1 MTMSDEVWWQASPF
15 TWVEEDLLELQLD
28 PPEIDPLDTLLD
40 DLLPRIRYEGE
51 MMDTDLS
58 PIGMTE
64 WIPGVDPVSEL
75 IEESMLPPLPPAV
88 TTLMRSYE
96 RGQEQLPSGSGHV
109 NIMVDL
115 SGSMTCGIGEDSSG
129 QSHSVVSAAQALTR
143 IAINACR
150 QGNHSFA
157 VFAFG
162 SSSGDGVGGRCGYST
177 RQIWGSTLDEA
188 KDYDGYLA
196 TLKSNGAGMQ
206 GDWSGMGGT
215 NSGFGAERL
224 YRYMADDVGSQI
236 PDVDAATAFFITDA
250 YWGDISVPGL
260 DPYGGVSGSVDIE
273 TIKSASGG
281 GGSPAFWYWAKKYH
295 DDYGPFVL
303 FKINASR
310 DEGTAEQ
317 YRKAY
322 REWVGGGSK
331 GYEKCVFDDMV
342 YIDNQGGNLAAVAG
356 RMVQFINDMSG
367 GGGECE
373 CGGKGVSF

>member
-1 MTMSDEVWWQASPF
+1 MSNEVWWEASPF
-15 TWVEEDLLELQLD
+15 VWVEEELLELHLD
-28 PPEIDPLDTLLD
+28 PPEVDPLDSLLD

-75 IEESMLPPLPPAV
+75 IEESILPPLPPAV

-115 SGSMTCGIGEDSSG
+115 SISMQTGIGVDSKG
-129 QSHSVVSAAQALTR
+129 NSHTVVSAAQALTR

-162 SSSGDGVGGRCGYST
+162 SSSGDGVGGSCGRAT
-177 RQIWGSTLDEA
+177 RQIWGSTLEEA

-196 TLKSNGAGMQ
+196 TLKSNGAGMR
-206 GDWSGMGGT
+206 GDWSGMSGT
-215 NSGFGAERL
+215 RSGYGAERL
-224 YRYMADDVGSQI
+224 YRYMAEDVGSQI

-260 DPYGGVSGSVDIE
+260 GYDGTGSINIE
-273 TIKSASGG
+273 AITGASSGG
-281 GGSPAFWYWAKKYH
+281 GSDSFWYWAKQYH
-295 DDYGPFVL
+295 DDFGPFVL
-303 FKINASR
+303 FKINADK
-310 DEGTAEQ
+310 DEGTANT
-317 YRKAY
+317 YRRTY
-322 REWVGGGSK
+322 REWIGGGIK

-342 YIDNQGGNLAAVAG
+342 TIDAFGGNLADVAG
-356 RMVQFINDMSG
+356 RMVKFINNMSSS
-367 GGGECE
+367 GEGCD
-373 CGGKGVSF
+373 CGGKGVTF